1 MDTRLPERLAH
12 KAIEIEAIAR
22 SQGLDFFEVVFEMLD
37 AKDVNA
43 VASYG
48 GFPVRYPSWRFGME
62 FERLEKGRTWG
73 LSKIYELV
81 INNDP
86 TYAYL
91 VRSNSEME
99 QKLVMAHVFGHADFF
114 KQNIWFAPT
123 ERNVLNRM
131 ANRGSQVRRF
141 VDEHGQ
147 DEVEEFLD
155 VALCLDNLIDPFM
168 PLRQHMREVHGSN
181 QGEERARPGV
191 VERARRS
198 LDAVGRSQVE
208 LDRSHEEQ
216 RSESA
221 REESSYDILGFLA
234 ENAPLER
241 WQQEI
246 LRIVREDAYYFAPQ
260 RMTKIINEGWASFW
274 HSRILTDGVLEHSE
288 IVDFAD
294 CHAGATAA
302 APGQLNPYKLGI
314 ELFRYAETL
323 GLDIFRLRRV
333 HNDASFIDELVDE
346 NFAKSNDLFVCGTNP
361 RTGRMEVLDRDWR
374 KTKEQLLQQLSW
386 GSLPRIELV
395 ETDHEGRG
403 ELVFRHHHEGR
414 DLQLAQSG
422 QTLKQIAKLWKRP
435 VHLIT
440 QEDGEERILYTDG
453 EEVETREP
461 STTGSGADSSGPD
474 PGSDGGTEG
483 ARETA

>member
-12 KAIEIEAIAR
+12 KAVEIEAIAR
-22 SQGLDFFEVVFEMLD
+22 EQGLDFFEVVFEMLD

-43 VASYG
+43 VAAYG

-155 VALCLDNLIDPFM
+155 IALCLDNLIDPFM
-168 PLRQHMREVHGSN
+168 PLRQHMREVHASSSDKTYS
-181 QGEERARPGV
+181 RSGV

-198 LDAVGRSQVE
+198 LDAVGQSQLEADREKQRQKAE
-208 LDRSHEEQ
+208 LSREQ
-216 RSESA
+216 
-221 REESSYDILGFLA
+221 SSYDILGFMA
-234 ENAPLER
+234 ESAPLER

-246 LRIVREDAYYFAPQ
+246 LRLVREDAYYFAPQ

-314 ELFRYAETL
+314 ELFRYAESL
-323 GLDIFRLRRV
+323 GHDIFRLRRV

-346 NFAKSNDLFVCGTNP
+346 KFAKMNQLFVSGTNP
-361 RTGRMEVLDRDWR
+361 RTGRREVVDRDWR

-386 GSLPRIELV
+386 GSLPRIELI

-422 QTLKQIAKLWKRP
+422 ETLKQIAKLWKRP
-435 VHLIT
+435 VHLVT
-440 QEDGEERILYTDG
+440 EEEGDERILYTDG
-453 EEVETREP
+453 ESIETREAKTAESG
-461 STTGSGADSSGPD
+461 STAVEPDSE
-474 PGSDGGTEG
+474 PGSEKE
-483 ARETA
+483 RETA